1 MSNARGVNAR
11 GALGR
16 YGEEL
21 AARRLTEAGMTV
33 LERNWRCGR
42 TGEIDIVAR
51 DGDALVVCEVK
62 TRRAGAF
69 EHPMAAVTPT
79 KADRLRGLARTLAAG
94 TRRGPT
100 GRRPHRRRGR
110 RPPRARRTR
119 RGART
124 GGGLMGF
131 ARTCSVALVGVEG
144 VIVEVQAD
152 LEPGVAAFTLV
163 GLPDKSLTESKDRV
177 RAAVVNSGAEWPQ
190 KKLTVGL
197 SPASVPKAGSGFDLA
212 VACAVL
218 GASERIDPRMLS
230 DIVMIGELGLDGR
243 VRPVRGILPA
253 VLAAAE
259 AGYEQVVVPEC
270 AAAEASLVPGVSVLG
285 VRTLRQLI
293 AVLAD
298 EPVPDEE
305 PDEGRPDPLMAGLRL
320 PGTGA
325 ATGMHTVGAAQQDQG
340 HDLAD
345 VVGQLAARTAV
356 EVAAAGGHHLFL
368 EGPPGAGKTMLAE
381 RLPAILPSLAK
392 EESLEVTAVHSVA
405 GLLPAGKPLVDVPP
419 YCAPHHS
426 ATMQALVGGG
436 QGVARPGAVSLAHRG
451 VLFLD
456 ETPEF
461 SSQALDALRQPLEAG
476 HVVIARSAGVV
487 RFPAK
492 FLMVLAA
499 NPCPCGR
506 FSRTDDLCECPP
518 AAIRRY
524 QARLSGPLL
533 DRVDLR
539 VEVDRVTR
547 SELSQSAA
555 RGESTAVVAER
566 VRAARERA
574 ALRLAGTLWRTNSE
588 VPGRELR
595 SRWHA
600 APGAMDEAERSLER
614 GLLTARGLDRVLR
627 VAWTIADLVGH
638 DRPDA
643 ADVNLALQ
651 LRTGVPRGMP
661 MAIGALT

>member
-1 MSNARGVNAR
+1 
-11 GALGR
+11 
-16 YGEEL
+16 
-21 AARRLTEAGMTV
+21 
-33 LERNWRCGR
+33 
-42 TGEIDIVAR
+42 
-51 DGDALVVCEVK
+51 
-62 TRRAGAF
+62 
-69 EHPMAAVTPT
+69 MA
-79 KADRLRGLARTLAAG
+79 
-94 TRRGPT
+94 
-100 GRRPHRRRGR
+100 
-110 RPPRARRTR
+110 
-119 RGART
+119 
-124 GGGLMGF
+124 F

-144 VIVEVQAD
+144 VVVEVQAD

-163 GLPDKSLTESKDRV
+163 GLPDKSLTESRDRV
-177 RAAVVNSGAEWPQ
+177 RAAVVNSGGEWPQ

-218 GASERIDPRMLS
+218 GAAERIDPRVLA

-253 VLAAAE
+253 VLAAAG

-285 VRTLRQLI
+285 VRSLRQLV
-293 AVLAD
+293 AVLTE
-298 EPVPDEE
+298 EPVPDET
-305 PDEGRPDPLMAGLRL
+305 PDEQGRPDPLLAGLRV

-325 ATGMHTVGAAQQDQG
+325 ATGMHSIGATPQD
-340 HDLAD
+340 HELDLAD
-345 VVGQLAARTAV
+345 VVGQIAARTAV

-381 RLPAILPSLAK
+381 RLPAVLPRLAR

-405 GLLPAGKPLVDVPP
+405 GLLPPGKPLIDVAP

-426 ATMQALVGGG
+426 ATMQSLVGGG
-436 QGVARPGAVSLAHRG
+436 PGIARPGAVSLAHRG

-456 ETPEF
+456 EAPEF
-461 SSQALDALRQPLEAG
+461 HSQTLDALRQPLESG

-487 RFPAK
+487 RFPAR

-506 FSRTDDLCECPP
+506 FSLRDSLCECPP
-518 AAIRRY
+518 SAIRRY
-524 QARLSGPLL
+524 HSRLSGPLL

-539 VEVDRVTR
+539 VEVDPVTR
-547 SELSQSAA
+547 AQLTEPGA
-555 RGESTAVVAER
+555 RGESTATVADR
-566 VRAARERA
+566 VRQARQRTAA
-574 ALRLAGTLWRTNSE
+574 RLAGTPWRTNSE

-595 SRWHA
+595 SRYHA
-600 APGAMDEAERSLER
+600 APGAMDDAERSLER
-614 GLLTARGLDRVLR
+614 GVLTARGIDRVLR
-627 VAWTIADLVGH
+627 VAWTVADLVGH

-643 ADVNLALQ
+643 SDVALALQ
-651 LRTGVPRGMP
+651 LRTGVPRGVP
-661 MAIGALT
+661 LAIGALT

>member
-1 MSNARGVNAR
+1 
-11 GALGR
+11 
-16 YGEEL
+16 
-21 AARRLTEAGMTV
+21 
-33 LERNWRCGR
+33 
-42 TGEIDIVAR
+42 
-51 DGDALVVCEVK
+51 
-62 TRRAGAF
+62 
-69 EHPMAAVTPT
+69 
-79 KADRLRGLARTLAAG
+79 
-94 TRRGPT
+94 
-100 GRRPHRRRGR
+100 
-110 RPPRARRTR
+110 
-119 RGART
+119 
-124 GGGLMGF
+124 MGF

-144 VIVEVQAD
+144 VVVEVQAD

-163 GLPDKSLTESKDRV
+163 GLPDKSLTESRDRV
-177 RAAVVNSGAEWPQ
+177 RAAVVNSGGEWPQ

-218 GASERIDPRMLS
+218 GASERIDPRVLA

-253 VLAAAE
+253 VLAAAD

-305 PDEGRPDPLMAGLRL
+305 PDEPGRPDPLLAGLRV

-325 ATGMHTVGAAQQDQG
+325 ATGMHSSGAAQQDHG

-345 VVGQLAARTAV
+345 VVGQISARTAV

-381 RLPAILPSLAK
+381 RLPAILPRLAR

-405 GLLPAGKPLVDVPP
+405 GLLPPGKPLIDVAP

-436 QGVARPGAVSLAHRG
+436 PGIARPGAVSLSHRG

-461 SSQALDALRQPLEAG
+461 NTQALDALRQPLEAG

-487 RFPAK
+487 RFPAR

-506 FSRTDDLCECPP
+506 FSQTDDFCECPP
-518 AAIRRY
+518 SAIRRY

-539 VEVDRVTR
+539 VQVDRVTR
-547 SELSQSAA
+547 DQLAGRGA
-555 RGESTAVVAER
+555 RGESTAVVADR
-566 VRAARERA
+566 VRGARERA
-574 ALRLAGTLWRTNSE
+574 AMRFAGTPWRTNSD

-600 APGAMDEAERSLER
+600 VSGAMDEAERNLER
-614 GLLTARGLDRVLR
+614 GVLTARGLDRVLR
-627 VAWTIADLVGH
+627 VAWTVADLAGH

-643 ADVNLALQ
+643 TDVALALQ
-651 LRTGVPRGMP
+651 LRTGVPRGVP

>member
-1 MSNARGVNAR
+1 
-11 GALGR
+11 
-16 YGEEL
+16 
-21 AARRLTEAGMTV
+21 
-33 LERNWRCGR
+33 
-42 TGEIDIVAR
+42 
-51 DGDALVVCEVK
+51 
-62 TRRAGAF
+62 
-69 EHPMAAVTPT
+69 
-79 KADRLRGLARTLAAG
+79 
-94 TRRGPT
+94 
-100 GRRPHRRRGR
+100 
-110 RPPRARRTR
+110 
-119 RGART
+119 
-124 GGGLMGF
+124 MGF
-131 ARTCSVALVGVEG
+131 ARTCAVALVGVEG
-144 VIVEVQAD
+144 VVVEVQAD

-163 GLPDKSLTESKDRV
+163 GLPDKSLTESRDRV

-212 VACAVL
+212 IASAVL
-218 GASERIDPRMLS
+218 GACERIDPRVLA

-253 VLAAAE
+253 VLAAAD

-285 VRTLRQLI
+285 VRSLRQLI
-293 AVLAD
+293 AVLTD

-305 PDEGRPDPLMAGLRL
+305 PDETRPDPLMAGLRV
-320 PGTGA
+320 PGVGA
-325 ATGMHTVGAAQQDQG
+325 ATGMHGVGAAHHDHG

-345 VVGQLAARTAV
+345 VVGQLSARTAV

-381 RLPAILPSLAK
+381 RLPAVLPTLTRQ
-392 EESLEVTAVHSVA
+392 ESLEVTAVHSVA
-405 GLLPAGKPLVDVPP
+405 GLLPVGKPLVDVPP

-461 SSQALDALRQPLEAG
+461 SGQALDALRQPLEAG

-506 FSRTDDLCECPP
+506 FSLKDDLCECPP
-518 AAIRRY
+518 ASIRRY

-547 SELSQSAA
+547 SELTERGA
-555 RGESTAVVAER
+555 RGESTAAVADR

-574 ALRLAGTLWRTNSE
+574 AARLAGTPWRTNSE

-595 SRWHA
+595 SRWYA
-600 APGAMDEAERSLER
+600 ARGAMDEAERGLER
-614 GLLTARGLDRVLR
+614 GVLTARGLDRVLR

-643 ADVNLALQ
+643 MDVGLALQ
-651 LRTGVPRGMP
+651 LRTGVPRGVP
-661 MAIGALT
+661 VAIGALS

>member
-1 MSNARGVNAR
+1 
-11 GALGR
+11 
-16 YGEEL
+16 
-21 AARRLTEAGMTV
+21 
-33 LERNWRCGR
+33 
-42 TGEIDIVAR
+42 
-51 DGDALVVCEVK
+51 
-62 TRRAGAF
+62 
-69 EHPMAAVTPT
+69 
-79 KADRLRGLARTLAAG
+79 
-94 TRRGPT
+94 
-100 GRRPHRRRGR
+100 
-110 RPPRARRTR
+110 
-119 RGART
+119 
-124 GGGLMGF
+124 MGF

-144 VIVEVQAD
+144 VVVEVQAD

-163 GLPDKSLTESKDRV
+163 GLPDKSLTESRDRV

-197 SPASVPKAGSGFDLA
+197 SPASVPKSGSGFDLA
-212 VACAVL
+212 VAAAVL
-218 GASERIDPRMLS
+218 GAAERVDPRVLA

-285 VRTLRQLI
+285 VRSLRQLI
-293 AVLAD
+293 ALLAD
-298 EPVPDEE
+298 EPVPEEE
-305 PDEGRPDPLMAGLRL
+305 PDQRGRPDPLLAGLRM

-325 ATGMHTVGAAQQDQG
+325 ATGMHATGAAQHDHG

-345 VVGQLAARTAV
+345 VVGQDAARTAV

-381 RLPAILPSLAK
+381 RLPAILPRLCRA
-392 EESLEVTAVHSVA
+392 ESLEVTAVHSVA
-405 GLLPAGKPLVDVPP
+405 GLLPPGKPLIDVAP

-436 QGVARPGAVSLAHRG
+436 PGIGRPGAVSLAHRG

-461 SSQALDALRQPLEAG
+461 SSHALDALRQPLESG

-487 RFPAK
+487 RFPAR

-506 FSRTDDLCECPP
+506 YSRKGDLCECPP
-518 AAIRRY
+518 SAIRRY

-547 SELSQSAA
+547 SQLAGDGT
-555 RGESTAVVAER
+555 RGDATATVADR
-566 VRAARERA
+566 VRAARDRA
-574 ALRLAGTLWRTNSE
+574 AARFEGTPWRSNSE

-595 SRWHA
+595 SRWYA
-600 APGAMDEAERSLER
+600 APGALEDAERCLER
-614 GLLTARGLDRVLR
+614 GVLTARGLDRVLR
-627 VAWTIADLVGH
+627 VAWTVADLVGH

-643 ADVNLALQ
+643 QDVALALQ
-651 LRTGVPRGMP
+651 LRTGVPRGVP
-661 MAIGALT
+661 MALGAPA

>member
-1 MSNARGVNAR
+1 
-11 GALGR
+11 
-16 YGEEL
+16 
-21 AARRLTEAGMTV
+21 
-33 LERNWRCGR
+33 
-42 TGEIDIVAR
+42 
-51 DGDALVVCEVK
+51 
-62 TRRAGAF
+62 
-69 EHPMAAVTPT
+69 MA
-79 KADRLRGLARTLAAG
+79 
-94 TRRGPT
+94 
-100 GRRPHRRRGR
+100 
-110 RPPRARRTR
+110 
-119 RGART
+119 
-124 GGGLMGF
+124 F

-144 VIVEVQAD
+144 VVVEVQAD

-163 GLPDKSLTESKDRV
+163 GLPDKSLTESRDRV
-177 RAAVVNSGAEWPQ
+177 RAAVVNSGGEWPQ

-218 GASERIDPRMLS
+218 GAAERIDPRVLA

-253 VLAAAE
+253 VLAAAD

-285 VRTLRQLI
+285 VRSLRQLI
-293 AVLAD
+293 AVLTE
-298 EPVPDEE
+298 EPVPVET
-305 PDEGRPDPLMAGLRL
+305 PDELGRPDPLLAGLRV

-325 ATGMHTVGAAQQDQG
+325 ATGMHSIGAAHHDHD

-345 VVGQLAARTAV
+345 VVGQRSARTAV

-381 RLPAILPSLAK
+381 RLPAVLPRLTR

-405 GLLPAGKPLVDVPP
+405 GLLPPGKPLIDIAP

-426 ATMQALVGGG
+426 ATMQSLVGGG
-436 QGVARPGAVSLAHRG
+436 PGVARPGAVSLAHRG

-456 ETPEF
+456 EAPEF
-461 SSQALDALRQPLEAG
+461 HSQTLDALRQPLESG

-487 RFPAK
+487 RFPAR

-506 FSRTDDLCECPP
+506 FSLHDSLCECPP
-518 AAIRRY
+518 STIRRY
-524 QARLSGPLL
+524 QSRLSGPLL

-539 VEVDRVTR
+539 VEVDPVTR
-547 SELSQSAA
+547 AQLTEPGA
-555 RGESTAVVAER
+555 RGESTATVADR
-566 VRAARERA
+566 VRQARERA
-574 ALRLAGTLWRTNSE
+574 AARLAGTPWRTNSE

-595 SRWHA
+595 SRYHA
-600 APGAMDEAERSLER
+600 AAGAMDDAERNLER
-614 GLLTARGLDRVLR
+614 GVLTARGIDRVLR
-627 VAWTIADLVGH
+627 VAWTVADLVGH

-643 ADVNLALQ
+643 TDVALALQ
-651 LRTGVPRGMP
+651 LRTGVPRGVP

>member
-1 MSNARGVNAR
+1 
-11 GALGR
+11 
-16 YGEEL
+16 
-21 AARRLTEAGMTV
+21 
-33 LERNWRCGR
+33 
-42 TGEIDIVAR
+42 
-51 DGDALVVCEVK
+51 
-62 TRRAGAF
+62 
-69 EHPMAAVTPT
+69 
-79 KADRLRGLARTLAAG
+79 
-94 TRRGPT
+94 
-100 GRRPHRRRGR
+100 
-110 RPPRARRTR
+110 
-119 RGART
+119 
-124 GGGLMGF
+124 MGF

-144 VIVEVQAD
+144 VVVEVQAD

-163 GLPDKSLTESKDRV
+163 GLPDKSLTESRDRV
-177 RAAVVNSGAEWPQ
+177 RAAVVNSGASWPS

-218 GASERIDPRMLS
+218 GASERIDPRVLA

-243 VRPVRGILPA
+243 IRPVRGILPA
-253 VLAAAE
+253 VLAAAD

-298 EPVPDEE
+298 EPVPEEE
-305 PDEGRPDPLMAGLRL
+305 PDEQGRPDPLLAGLRV

-325 ATGMHTVGAAQQDQG
+325 ATGMHSIGAVHDHD

-345 VVGQLAARTAV
+345 VVGQISARTAV
-356 EVAAAGGHHLFL
+356 EVAAAGGHHLLL

-381 RLPAILPSLAK
+381 RLPAVLPRLTRQ
-392 EESLEVTAVHSVA
+392 ESLEVTAVHSVA
-405 GLLPAGKPLVDVPP
+405 GLLPPGKPLIDTAP

-436 QGVARPGAVSLAHRG
+436 PGIARPGAVSLSHRG
-451 VLFLD
+451 ILFLD

-461 SSQALDALRQPLEAG
+461 SGQALDALRQPLEAG

-492 FLMVLAA
+492 FLMLLAA

-506 FSRTDDLCECPP
+506 FSLRDTQCECPP
-518 AAIRRY
+518 SAIRRY

-539 VEVDRVTR
+539 VEVDPVTR
-547 SELSQSAA
+547 AELTR
-555 RGESTAVVAER
+555 RGSRGVSTATVADR

-574 ALRLAGTLWRTNSE
+574 AARLAGTPWRTNSD

-595 SRWHA
+595 NRWHA
-600 APGAMDEAERSLER
+600 ASGAMDVAERSLER
-614 GLLTARGLDRVLR
+614 GVLTARGLDRVLR
-627 VAWTIADLVGH
+627 VAWTVADLVGH
-638 DRPDA
+638 ARPDA
-643 ADVNLALQ
+643 ADVTLALQ
-651 LRTGVPRGMP
+651 LRTGVPRGVP
-661 MAIGALT
+661 MALGTPA

>member
-1 MSNARGVNAR
+1 
-11 GALGR
+11 
-16 YGEEL
+16 
-21 AARRLTEAGMTV
+21 
-33 LERNWRCGR
+33 
-42 TGEIDIVAR
+42 
-51 DGDALVVCEVK
+51 
-62 TRRAGAF
+62 
-69 EHPMAAVTPT
+69 
-79 KADRLRGLARTLAAG
+79 
-94 TRRGPT
+94 
-100 GRRPHRRRGR
+100 
-110 RPPRARRTR
+110 
-119 RGART
+119 
-124 GGGLMGF
+124 MGF

-144 VIVEVQAD
+144 VVVEVQAD

-177 RAAVVNSGAEWPQ
+177 RAAVVNSGGAWPA

-197 SPASVPKAGSGFDLA
+197 SPASVPKSGSGFDLA
-212 VACAVL
+212 VAAAVL
-218 GASERIDPRMLS
+218 GAAERIDPRVLA

-253 VLAAAE
+253 VIAAAD

-285 VRTLRQLI
+285 IRSLRQLI

-298 EPVPDEE
+298 EPVPEEE
-305 PDEGRPDPLMAGLRL
+305 PEEEGRPDPLLAGLRV

-325 ATGMHTVGAAQQDQG
+325 ATGMHSLGAAQQGHG

-345 VVGQLAARTAV
+345 VVGQLSARTAV

-381 RLPAILPSLAK
+381 RLPAVLPRLTRQ
-392 EESLEVTAVHSVA
+392 ESLEVTAVHSVA
-405 GLLPAGKPLVDVPP
+405 GLLPPGKPLIDTAP

-436 QGVARPGAVSLAHRG
+436 PGIARPGAVSLSHRG

-506 FSRTDDLCECPP
+506 FSRTDDFCECPP
-518 AAIRRY
+518 SAIRRY

-547 SELSQSAA
+547 AQLARRDA

-574 ALRLAGTLWRTNSE
+574 SARLVGTPWRTNSE

-600 APGAMDEAERSLER
+600 VPGAMDEAERSLER
-614 GLLTARGLDRVLR
+614 GVLTARGLDRVLR
-627 VAWTIADLVGH
+627 VAWTVADLLGH

-643 ADVNLALQ
+643 TDVALALQ
-651 LRTGVPRGMP
+651 LRTGIPRGVP

>member
-1 MSNARGVNAR
+1 
-11 GALGR
+11 
-16 YGEEL
+16 
-21 AARRLTEAGMTV
+21 
-33 LERNWRCGR
+33 
-42 TGEIDIVAR
+42 
-51 DGDALVVCEVK
+51 
-62 TRRAGAF
+62 
-69 EHPMAAVTPT
+69 
-79 KADRLRGLARTLAAG
+79 
-94 TRRGPT
+94 
-100 GRRPHRRRGR
+100 
-110 RPPRARRTR
+110 
-119 RGART
+119 
-124 GGGLMGF
+124 MGF

-144 VIVEVQAD
+144 VVVEVQAD

-163 GLPDKSLTESKDRV
+163 GLPDKSLTESRDRV
-177 RAAVVNSGAEWPQ
+177 RAAVVNSGGEWPQ

-212 VACAVL
+212 VACSVL
-218 GASERIDPRMLS
+218 GAAERIDSRVLA

-253 VLAAAE
+253 VLAAAD

-285 VRTLRQLI
+285 VRSLRQLI
-293 AVLAD
+293 AVLTD
-298 EPVPDEE
+298 EPVPEEE
-305 PDEGRPDPLMAGLRL
+305 PDEQGRPDPLLAGLRL
-320 PGTGA
+320 LGA
-325 ATGMHTVGAAQQDQG
+325 GSATGMHSVGAAQHDQG

-345 VVGQLAARTAV
+345 VIGQASARTAL

-381 RLPAILPSLAK
+381 RLPAVLPPLARQ
-392 EESLEVTAVHSVA
+392 ESLEVTAIHSVA
-405 GLLPAGKPLVDVPP
+405 GLLPPGKPLIDLAP

-436 QGVARPGAVSLAHRG
+436 QGIARPGAVALAHRG

-461 SSQALDALRQPLEAG
+461 SSHALDALRQPLEAG

-506 FSRTDDLCECPP
+506 FSPRRDNLCECPSS
-518 AAIRRY
+518 AIRRY
-524 QARLSGPLL
+524 QARISGPLL

-539 VEVDRVTR
+539 VEAEPVTR
-547 SELSQSAA
+547 AELALRGA
-555 RGESTAVVAER
+555 RGESTAAVAGR

-574 ALRLAGTLWRTNSE
+574 AARLADTPWRTNAE
-588 VPGRELR
+588 VPGHELR
-595 SRWHA
+595 TRWHA
-600 APGAMDEAERSLER
+600 APGAMDEAERGLER
-614 GLLTARGLDRVLR
+614 GMLTARGLDRVLR
-627 VAWTIADLVGH
+627 VAWTIADLRGH
-638 DRPDA
+638 ARPDA
-643 ADVNLALQ
+643 GDVTLALQ
-651 LRTGVPRGMP
+651 LRTGVPRGVP
-661 MAIGALT
+661 MAIGAPA

>member
-1 MSNARGVNAR
+1 
-11 GALGR
+11 
-16 YGEEL
+16 
-21 AARRLTEAGMTV
+21 
-33 LERNWRCGR
+33 
-42 TGEIDIVAR
+42 
-51 DGDALVVCEVK
+51 
-62 TRRAGAF
+62 
-69 EHPMAAVTPT
+69 
-79 KADRLRGLARTLAAG
+79 
-94 TRRGPT
+94 
-100 GRRPHRRRGR
+100 
-110 RPPRARRTR
+110 
-119 RGART
+119 
-124 GGGLMGF
+124 MGF

-144 VIVEVQAD
+144 VVVEVQAD

-177 RAAVVNSGAEWPQ
+177 RAAVVNSGASWPS

-212 VACAVL
+212 IACAVL
-218 GASERIDPRMLS
+218 GAAERIDPRVLA

-243 VRPVRGILPA
+243 VRPVRGVLPA
-253 VLAAAE
+253 VLAAAD

-285 VRTLRQLI
+285 IRSLRQLI
-293 AVLAD
+293 AVLTD
-298 EPVPDEE
+298 EPVPEEE
-305 PDEGRPDPLMAGLRL
+305 PDEQGRPDPLLAGLRV

-325 ATGMHTVGAAQQDQG
+325 ATGMHLGTGRHEQD

-345 VVGQLAARTAV
+345 VVGQRSARTAV
-356 EVAAAGGHHLFL
+356 EVSAAGGHHLFL

-381 RLPAILPSLAK
+381 RLPAVLPRLTR

-405 GLLPAGKPLVDVPP
+405 GLLPPGKPLIGVAP

-426 ATMQALVGGG
+426 ATMQSLVGGG
-436 QGVARPGAVSLAHRG
+436 QGIARPGAVSLAHRG

-456 ETPEF
+456 EAPEF
-461 SSQALDALRQPLEAG
+461 HGQTLDALRQPLESG

-487 RFPAK
+487 RFPAR

-506 FSRTDDLCECPP
+506 FSRRDTLCECPP
-518 AAIRRY
+518 SAIRRY

-539 VEVDRVTR
+539 VEVDPVTR
-547 SELSQSAA
+547 AQLTEPGA
-555 RGESTAVVAER
+555 RGESTATVSDR
-566 VRAARERA
+566 VREARERA
-574 ALRLAGTLWRTNSE
+574 AARLVGTPWRTNSE

-595 SRWHA
+595 GTWHA
-600 APGAMDEAERSLER
+600 ATGAMDEAERNLER
-614 GLLTARGLDRVLR
+614 GVLTARGLDRVLR
-627 VAWTIADLVGH
+627 VAWTVADLAGH

-643 ADVNLALQ
+643 TDVALALQ
-651 LRTGVPRGMP
+651 LRTGVPRGVP

>member
-1 MSNARGVNAR
+1 
-11 GALGR
+11 
-16 YGEEL
+16 
-21 AARRLTEAGMTV
+21 
-33 LERNWRCGR
+33 
-42 TGEIDIVAR
+42 
-51 DGDALVVCEVK
+51 
-62 TRRAGAF
+62 
-69 EHPMAAVTPT
+69 
-79 KADRLRGLARTLAAG
+79 
-94 TRRGPT
+94 
-100 GRRPHRRRGR
+100 
-110 RPPRARRTR
+110 
-119 RGART
+119 
-124 GGGLMGF
+124 MGF

-144 VIVEVQAD
+144 VVVEVQAD
-152 LEPGVAAFTLV
+152 LEPGVAAFALV
-163 GLPDKSLTESKDRV
+163 GLPDKSLTESRDRV
-177 RAAVVNSGAEWPQ
+177 RAAVVNSGGAWPQ

-218 GASERIDPRMLS
+218 GAAERIDPRVLA

-253 VLAAAE
+253 VLAAAD

-285 VRTLRQLI
+285 VRSLRQLI
-293 AVLAD
+293 AVLTD
-298 EPVPDEE
+298 EPVPDEA
-305 PDEGRPDPLMAGLRL
+305 PDEQGRPDPLLAGLRV

-325 ATGMHTVGAAQQDQG
+325 ATGMHSLGAAQHDHD

-345 VVGQLAARTAV
+345 VVGQTSARTAV
-356 EVAAAGGHHLFL
+356 EVAAAGGHHVFL

-381 RLPAILPSLAK
+381 RLPAVLPRLTR

-405 GLLPAGKPLVDVPP
+405 GLLPPGKPLIDIAP

-426 ATMQALVGGG
+426 ATMQSLVGGG
-436 QGVARPGAVSLAHRG
+436 PGVARPGAVSLAHRG

-456 ETPEF
+456 EAPEF
-461 SSQALDALRQPLEAG
+461 RSQTLDALRQPLESG

-487 RFPAK
+487 RFPAR

-506 FSRTDDLCECPP
+506 FSLRDSLCECPP
-518 AAIRRY
+518 SVIRRY
-524 QARLSGPLL
+524 QSRLSGPLL

-539 VEVDRVTR
+539 VEVDPVTR
-547 SELSQSAA
+547 TQLTEPGA
-555 RGESTAVVAER
+555 RGESTATVAQR
-566 VRAARERA
+566 VRQARERA
-574 ALRLAGTLWRTNSE
+574 AARLAGTPWRTNSE

-595 SRWHA
+595 SRYQA
-600 APGAMDEAERSLER
+600 AAGAMDEAERSLER
-614 GLLTARGLDRVLR
+614 GVLTARGIDRVLR
-627 VAWTIADLVGH
+627 VAWTVADLVGH

-643 ADVNLALQ
+643 TDVALALH
-651 LRTGVPRGMP
+651 LRTGVPRGVP

>member
-1 MSNARGVNAR
+1 
-11 GALGR
+11 
-16 YGEEL
+16 
-21 AARRLTEAGMTV
+21 
-33 LERNWRCGR
+33 
-42 TGEIDIVAR
+42 
-51 DGDALVVCEVK
+51 
-62 TRRAGAF
+62 
-69 EHPMAAVTPT
+69 
-79 KADRLRGLARTLAAG
+79 
-94 TRRGPT
+94 
-100 GRRPHRRRGR
+100 
-110 RPPRARRTR
+110 
-119 RGART
+119 
-124 GGGLMGF
+124 MGF
-131 ARTCSVALVGVEG
+131 ARTCAVALVGVEG
-144 VIVEVQAD
+144 VVVEVQAD

-163 GLPDKSLTESKDRV
+163 GLPDKSLTESRDRV
-177 RAAVVNSGAEWPQ
+177 RAAVVNSGAAWPQ

-218 GASERIDPRMLS
+218 GAAERIDPRVLA

-253 VLAAAE
+253 VLAAADT
-259 AGYEQVVVPEC
+259 GYEQVVVPEC

-285 VRTLRQLI
+285 VRSLRQLI

-298 EPVPDEE
+298 EPVPEEEADEQ
-305 PDEGRPDPLMAGLRL
+305 GRPDPLLAGLRV
-320 PGTGA
+320 PGAGA
-325 ATGMHTVGAAQQDQG
+325 ATGMHSAGAAHQDAG

-345 VVGQLAARTAV
+345 VVGQLSARAAV

-381 RLPAILPSLAK
+381 RLPGILPRLTRQ
-392 EESLEVTAVHSVA
+392 ESLEVTAVHSVA
-405 GLLPAGKPLVDVPP
+405 GLLPAGKPLVDVAP

-426 ATMQALVGGG
+426 ATMQSLVGGG
-436 QGVARPGAVSLAHRG
+436 PGIPRPGAVSLAHRG

-461 SSQALDALRQPLEAG
+461 SGQALDALRQPLEAG

-487 RFPAK
+487 RLPAR

-506 FSRTDDLCECPP
+506 FSQTDDHCECPP
-518 AAIRRY
+518 SAIRRY

-547 SELSQSAA
+547 AELTERGA
-555 RGESTAVVAER
+555 RGESTAVVADR
-566 VRAARERA
+566 VRQARERA
-574 ALRLAGTLWRTNSE
+574 AARLAGTPWRTNGE

-595 SRWHA
+595 SRWYA
-600 APGAMDEAERSLER
+600 ASGAMDEAERCLER
-614 GLLTARGLDRVLR
+614 GALTARGLDRVLR
-627 VAWTIADLVGH
+627 VAWTVADLVGH
-638 DRPDA
+638 DRPNA
-643 ADVNLALQ
+643 LDVALALQ
-651 LRTGVPRGMP
+651 LRTGVPRGVP

>member
-1 MSNARGVNAR
+1 
-11 GALGR
+11 
-16 YGEEL
+16 
-21 AARRLTEAGMTV
+21 
-33 LERNWRCGR
+33 
-42 TGEIDIVAR
+42 
-51 DGDALVVCEVK
+51 
-62 TRRAGAF
+62 
-69 EHPMAAVTPT
+69 
-79 KADRLRGLARTLAAG
+79 
-94 TRRGPT
+94 
-100 GRRPHRRRGR
+100 
-110 RPPRARRTR
+110 
-119 RGART
+119 
-124 GGGLMGF
+124 MGF

-144 VIVEVQAD
+144 VVVEVQAD

-163 GLPDKSLTESKDRV
+163 GLPDKSLSESRDRV

-197 SPASVPKAGSGFDLA
+197 SPASVPKGGSGFDLA

-218 GASERIDPRMLS
+218 GAAERIDPRVLA

-253 VLAAAE
+253 VLAAAD

-285 VRTLRQLI
+285 VRSLRQLI

-298 EPVPDEE
+298 EPVPEEE
-305 PDEGRPDPLMAGLRL
+305 PDEAGRPDPLLAGLRM

-325 ATGMHTVGAAQQDQG
+325 ATGMHSMGAATGMHSMGAAQQDQG

-345 VVGQLAARTAV
+345 VVGQRSARTAV

-381 RLPAILPSLAK
+381 RLPAVLPRLTRQD
-392 EESLEVTAVHSVA
+392 SLEVTAVHSVA
-405 GLLPAGKPLVDVPP
+405 GLLPPGKPLIDVPP

-426 ATMQALVGGG
+426 ATMQSLVGGG
-436 QGVARPGAVSLAHRG
+436 PGVARPGAVSLAHRG

-461 SSQALDALRQPLEAG
+461 GSHALDALRQPLEAG

-487 RFPAK
+487 RFPAR

-506 FSRTDDLCECPP
+506 FSQRDSLCECPP
-518 AAIRRY
+518 SAIRRY

-539 VEVDRVTR
+539 VEVDPVSRA
-547 SELSQSAA
+547 ELAH
-555 RGESTAVVAER
+555 RGPGGESTRTVADR
-566 VRAARERA
+566 VLTARERA
-574 ALRLAGTLWRTNSE
+574 TARLAGTPWRTNSE

-595 SRWHA
+595 NRWHA
-600 APGAMDEAERSLER
+600 AAGAMDEAERNLER
-614 GLLTARGLDRVLR
+614 GVLTARGLDRVLR
-627 VAWTIADLVGH
+627 VAWTVADLVGH

-643 ADVNLALQ
+643 MDVALALQ
-651 LRTGVPRGMP
+651 LRTGVPRGVP
-661 MAIGALT
+661 MALGALT

>member
-1 MSNARGVNAR
+1 
-11 GALGR
+11 
-16 YGEEL
+16 
-21 AARRLTEAGMTV
+21 
-33 LERNWRCGR
+33 
-42 TGEIDIVAR
+42 
-51 DGDALVVCEVK
+51 
-62 TRRAGAF
+62 
-69 EHPMAAVTPT
+69 
-79 KADRLRGLARTLAAG
+79 
-94 TRRGPT
+94 
-100 GRRPHRRRGR
+100 
-110 RPPRARRTR
+110 
-119 RGART
+119 
-124 GGGLMGF
+124 MGF

-144 VIVEVQAD
+144 VVVEVQAD

-163 GLPDKSLTESKDRV
+163 GLPDKSLTESRDRV

-197 SPASVPKAGSGFDLA
+197 SPASVPKSGSGFDLA
-212 VACAVL
+212 VAASVL
-218 GASERIDPRMLS
+218 GAAERIDPRVLA

-243 VRPVRGILPA
+243 VRPVRGILPS

-285 VRTLRQLI
+285 VRSLRQLI

-298 EPVPDEE
+298 EPVPEE
-305 PDEGRPDPLMAGLRL
+305 EQDPQGRPDPLLAGLRM

-325 ATGMHTVGAAQQDQG
+325 ATGMHSVGAAQHDHG

-345 VVGQLAARTAV
+345 VVGQESARTAV
-356 EVAAAGGHHLFL
+356 EVAAAGRHHLFL

-381 RLPAILPSLAK
+381 RLPAVLPRLCRA
-392 EESLEVTAVHSVA
+392 ESLEVTAVHSVA
-405 GLLPAGKPLVDVPP
+405 GLLPPGKPMIDTAP

-426 ATMQALVGGG
+426 ATMQSLVGGG
-436 QGVARPGAVSLAHRG
+436 PGTARPGAVSLAHRG

-461 SSQALDALRQPLEAG
+461 SSHALDALRQPLEAG

-487 RFPAK
+487 RFPAR

-506 FSRTDDLCECPP
+506 FSRADESCECSP

-547 SELSQSAA
+547 SQLAGEGP
-555 RGESTAVVAER
+555 RGDSTAAVADR
-566 VRAARERA
+566 VRAARERSA
-574 ALRLAGTLWRTNSE
+574 ARLAGTPWRSNSE

-595 SRWHA
+595 SRWRA
-600 APGAMDEAERSLER
+600 APGALEEAERCLER
-614 GLLTARGLDRVLR
+614 GVLTARGLDRVLR
-627 VAWTIADLVGH
+627 VAWTVADLVGH

-643 ADVNLALQ
+643 RDVALALQ
-651 LRTGVPRGMP
+651 LRTGVPRGVP
-661 MAIGALT
+661 MALGALT